1 MDTVKKH
8 LLFVDDEL
16 PILEAFERMLHP
28 QSETWELHFAQDAD
42 TALRMAAE
50 HNMDVVVTDVW
61 MSGKDGFDLLRSLR
75 ASKQTCNVPTIVV
88 TGDSEPAL
96 KRRALDLGAT
106 DLLTKP
112 VSPEDLLARI
122 RNALRLKSYQDQIEE
137 QVRTHDCRVK
147 ERTLALEE
155 SHREVVWRLAKAGEY
170 RDDQTGNHVM
180 RVACYSRAIAEGLEM
195 DKDFTDA
202 LFATSALHDVGKIG
216 VSDNILLKRGPLTKE
231 ERKTMQE
238 HCQMGAGILTS
249 APKAINVRCKHGYV
263 GSAAVHTTL
272 KNSLLDM
279 AAVIAKNHHEKWDG
293 SGYPDGLS
301 EKNIPLEARV
311 VALADVFDALTSER
325 PYKPA
330 FSKEKS
336 FEIIREETGRHFDP
350 QVVAAFERNRTEVAA
365 IHAELHEEE
374 AIRSPWEG

>member
-1 MDTVKKH
+1 MDTKKKH
-8 LLFVDDEL
+8 LLFVDDEVL
-16 PILEAFERMLHP
+16 ILQMFERILH
-28 QSETWELHFAQDAD
+28 SEHKDWELHFAQDGDA
-42 TALRMAAE
+42 ALQIASQYDL
-50 HNMDVVVTDVW
+50 DVVVTDVR

-75 ASKQTCNVPTIVV
+75 ASKRTSGVPTIVV
-88 TGDSEPAL
+88 TGDSEPTL
-96 KRRALDLGAT
+96 KRHALDLGAT
-106 DLLTKP
+106 DLLAKP
-112 VSPEDLLARI
+112 LNREDLLARI
-122 RNALRLKSYQDQIEE
+122 RSALRLKAYQDQIEE
-137 QVRTHDCRVK
+137 QVRTLDCRVK
-147 ERTLALEE
+147 ERTLELEE
-155 SHREVVWRLAKAGEY
+155 SQREVVWRLAKAGEY
-170 RDDQTGNHVM
+170 RDDQTGNHVV
-180 RVACYSRAIAEGLEM
+180 RVACYSHAIAEGLEM
-195 DKDFTDA
+195 DKDFIDA

-249 APKAINVRCKHGYV
+249 APKAIDVRCKHGYG
-263 GSAAVHTTL
+263 GSAAVRTAL
-272 KNSLLDM
+272 KNELLEM

-293 SGYPDGLS
+293 SGYPDRLS
-301 EKNIPLEARV
+301 EKNIPLEARI

-350 QVVAAFERNRTEVAA
+350 QVVAAFERNRNEVAA

-374 AIRSPWEG
+374 AIWSP